1 MKIKP
6 HSKRFKILNAHI
18 YLSIQMGGTQTQQMI
33 NRQLN
38 TKLDR
43 IAKMLS
49 VVLERMDEAEPD
61 RKPIK
66 KIAKEWNGIDSGR
79 IKVHHYRNLA
89 DFEKAIS

>member
-1 MKIKP
+1 
-6 HSKRFKILNAHI
+6 
-18 YLSIQMGGTQTQQMI
+18 MGGTQMQQMI

-61 RKPIK
+61 K
-66 KIAKEWNGIDSGR
+66 KLVKRIVKEWNGIDSGR

>member
-1 MKIKP
+1 
-6 HSKRFKILNAHI
+6 
-18 YLSIQMGGTQTQQMI
+18 MGGTQTQQMI

-61 RKPIK
+61 KKLIK
-66 KIAKEWNGIDSGR
+66 KIAKEWKAIDSGR
-79 IKVHHYRNLA
+79 TKVHHYKNLA
-89 DFEKAIS
+89 DFERAIS

>member
-1 MKIKP
+1 
-6 HSKRFKILNAHI
+6 
-18 YLSIQMGGTQTQQMI
+18 MI

>member
-1 MKIKP
+1 MIVD
-6 HSKRFKILNAHI
+6 S
-18 YLSIQMGGTQTQQMI
+18 MGGTQAQQTI

-61 RKPIK
+61 RKMINR
-66 KIAKEWNGIDSGR
+66 IAKEWKAIDSGR
-79 IKVHHYRNLA
+79 MKVHHYKNLA
-89 DFEKAIS
+89 DFDRAIG